1 MNEPQAEPG
10 EVTPLLAYKVV
21 LQKVIDTR
29 PSGTRQR
36 LAEALGKNRSFVSQI
51 TNPAYATPV
60 PAQHIETIFHI
71 CHFSAHEKS
80 DFLEAYRVA
89 HPSRLEL
96 LDGVKP
102 MRRLVLELPDF
113 GSPDVNRK
121 ADDAIHAV
129 LRLMTELLLKPE
141 AKPTEELPEKQP

>member
-1 MNEPQAEPG
+1 MNEPQVLSADLI
-10 EVTPLLAYKVV
+10 PLSAYKVI

-60 PAQHIETIFHI
+60 PAQHIETIFNI

-80 DFLEAYRVA
+80 EFLDAYRSA

-96 LDGVKP
+96 VDGGKSV
-102 MRRLVLELPDF
+102 RTLVLELPDF
-113 GSPDVNRK
+113 GSPAINRK
-121 ADDAIHAV
+121 FDEAIHAV
-129 LRLMTELLLKPE
+129 VRAMAECLQHPDT
-141 AKPTEELPEKQP
+141 TSSDEKSGKVS